1 MTYIFQ
7 PDRHI
12 LLEQVQK
19 FSHYVKGTCLDVGAG
34 HYNRYG
40 KLFNVQKMIR
50 MDVAHADTVDLV
62 GSVDKIP
69 LEANSVDSIVCTQVF
84 EHIRYPDLGAQEMA
98 RVLKKGGYALVT
110 VPQMNELHEEPHDYF
125 RYTSFG
131 LKRIFED
138 AGFSIV
144 EMNQRGGFFC
154 VISQIFIRYC
164 MDSLH
169 LHQRKIL
176 GRVFGKFALI
186 AGKLALKLDSIN
198 TSTAN
203 RKHAIGWAC
212 VIQKK

>member
-12 LLEQVQK
+12 LQQQIKK
-19 FSHYVKGTCLDVGAG
+19 FSHYITGKCLDVGAG

-40 KLFNVQKMIR
+40 KLFNVSQMIR
-50 MDVAHADTVDLV
+50 MDVAHTDTVDLV

-69 LEANSVDSIVCTQVF
+69 LESDSVDSIVCTQVF
-84 EHIRYPDLGAQEMA
+84 EHIQYPDKGAQEMA

-138 AGFSIV
+138 AGFNIV
-144 EMNQRGGFFC
+144 EMDQRGGFFA
-154 VISQIFIRYC
+154 VVTQIVLRYC
-164 MDSLH
+164 MDSFRLH
-169 LHQRKIL
+169 EKPFISK
-176 GRVFGKFALI
+176 VFGKFALVI
-186 AGKLALKLDSIN
+186 GKISLKLDTCNS
-198 TSTAN
+198 SVAN
-203 RKHAIGWAC
+203 KKHAIGWAC